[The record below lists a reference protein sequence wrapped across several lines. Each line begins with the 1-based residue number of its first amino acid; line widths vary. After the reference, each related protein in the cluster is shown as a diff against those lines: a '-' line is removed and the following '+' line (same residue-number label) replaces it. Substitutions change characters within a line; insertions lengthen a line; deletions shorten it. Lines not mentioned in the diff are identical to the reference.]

1 VPALA
6 SIAALAGGLLLA
18 AASVYALLALVA
30 GVIWRLRRPPRV
42 QPALRPPVTVLKPLC
57 GAEPE
62 LYANLRSFCVQD
74 YPNYQLVF
82 GARDARDPAIALVQR
97 LRCEFPWLDID
108 LVIDEAQHGANR
120 KVSNLANMLPSA
132 RHDLLVIADSDARV
146 AADYLHAVTRPLL
159 DPSVGLVTCIYRSV
173 PAGGVWAR
181 LGSMYVNDWYM
192 PSVLLAWLF
201 GHRGYASGQTMV
213 LRRATLAAVGGL
225 GAVANHL
232 ADDYQIG
239 ERVRAL
245 GLRIVLSRYLP
256 ETVQSEPSADDLLN
270 HELRWMRTIRVLA
283 PGSFRFLFVTFTL
296 PLLALGLTLAAAR
309 PAWAVALVPL
319 ALAGLCARL
328 GLALLPRVRAGGM
341 PYSDLWLLPLR
352 DSLLC
357 WTWVRALLTSRV
369 RWRGSEFEVDR
380 HGLLHTGCRPL
391 PE

>member
-1 VPALA
+1 VPALTA
-6 SIAALAGGLLLA
+6 VAALLGALA
-18 AASVYALLALVA
+18 LVAASGYALLALIA

-42 QPALRPPVTVLKPLC
+42 RSAPRPAVTVLKPLC

-62 LYANLRSFCVQD
+62 LYANLRSFCIQD
-74 YPNYQLVF
+74 YPSYQLVF
-82 GARDARDPAIALVQR
+82 GAQDAHDPAIPLVQR
-97 LRCEFPWLDID
+97 LRGEFPWLEIE
-108 LVIDEAQHGANR
+108 LVISEAQHGANR

-159 DPSVGLVTCIYRSV
+159 DPAVGLVSCIYRSV

-181 LGSMYVNDWYM
+181 LGSMYINDWYM

-213 LRRATLAAVGGL
+213 LRRATLEALGGL

-239 ERVRAL
+239 ERIRGL
-245 GLRIVLSRYLP
+245 GLKIVLSRYLP
-256 ETVQSEPSADDLLN
+256 ETVQGEPSADDLLN

-283 PGSFRFLFVTFTL
+283 PGGFRFLFVTFTL

-309 PAWAVALVPL
+309 PSWAVALVPL
-319 ALAGLCARL
+319 ALIGLIARL
-328 GLALLPRVRAGGM
+328 GLALLARVGADGM

-352 DSLLC
+352 DGLLF

-369 RWRGSEFEVDR
+369 KWRGSEYEVDR
-380 HGLLHTGCRPL
+380 HGLLRNGCRPL

>member
-1 VPALA
+1 
-6 SIAALAGGLLLA
+6 
-18 AASVYALLALVA
+18 
-30 GVIWRLRRPPRV
+30 
-42 QPALRPPVTVLKPLC
+42 
-57 GAEPE
+57 
-62 LYANLRSFCVQD
+62 
-74 YPNYQLVF
+74 
-82 GARDARDPAIALVQR
+82 
-97 LRCEFPWLDID
+97 
-108 LVIDEAQHGANR
+108 
-120 KVSNLANMLPSA
+120 
-132 RHDLLVIADSDARV
+132 
-146 AADYLHAVTRPLL
+146 
-159 DPSVGLVTCIYRSV
+159 
-173 PAGGVWAR
+173 
-181 LGSMYVNDWYM
+181 
-192 PSVLLAWLF
+192 
-201 GHRGYASGQTMV
+201 MV